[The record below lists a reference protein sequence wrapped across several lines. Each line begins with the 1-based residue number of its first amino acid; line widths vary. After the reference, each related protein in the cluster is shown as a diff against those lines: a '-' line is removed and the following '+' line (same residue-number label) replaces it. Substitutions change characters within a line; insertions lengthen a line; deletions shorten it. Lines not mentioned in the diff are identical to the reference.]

1 MIDDHFIFSID
12 RMACITITTRRVVEI
27 LDAVLGDIR
36 GIASFDPV
44 YVGGPLRIKGVDR
57 LEAVRR
63 LANITSILSTA
74 TLDPGRLTEFVLLQT
89 ADAIRHALVI
99 WADQARYETM
109 ARSLEALA
117 GDVAGRSRTLFD
129 NHGFLPAATSVQ

>member
-1 MIDDHFIFSID
+1 MP
-12 RMACITITTRRVVEI
+12 CISITTEHVVEI
-27 LDAVLGDIR
+27 LDTVLGDIR

-74 TLDPGRLTEFVLLQT
+74 TLDPASVTEFALLQT
-89 ADAIRHALVI
+89 AGTVRHAVAI
-99 WADQARYETM
+99 WADRTYYETM
-109 ARSLEALA
+109 AH
-117 GDVAGRSRTLFD
+117 T
-129 NHGFLPAATSVQ
+129 